1 MKTIVVDNVIYE
13 VEPCKHCKKD
23 EIEYNPADEPWHD
36 EQWICSFCCSTYVI
50 FNEEIA
56 KIKS

>member
-13 VEPCKHCKKD
+13 VNPCKHCKKD

>member
-1 MKTIVVDNVIYE
+1 MKIVEVGEKKYE
-13 VEPCKHCKKD
+13 VQSCLHCKRD

-50 FNEEIA
+50 FNDEIA
-56 KIKS
+56 KKVE